1 MNMRKIE
8 KEQRFIELYKSYIDE
23 VYRFIYARSGLNPS
37 VAEDITQDIF
47 LDILKGLD
55 RFKGLCSERTW
66 VYKIARNKLNDFY
79 RKQYG
84 QKFEACDIDVAGQ
97 LHDPAQDIDAQMEK
111 SFESQLVCG
120 CLDKLPL
127 HYQITLLMKYVDGKS
142 VKQIAEIANRSPKAT
157 ESMLQRAK
165 GAFIK
170 EYQSSKDREERGYE
184 EI

>member
-1 MNMRKIE
+1 MGARETE
-8 KEQRFIELYKSYIDE
+8 KEQRFIELYKSYVDE
-23 VYRFIYARSGLNPS
+23 VYQFIYARSGFDPAAS
-37 VAEDITQDIF
+37 EDITQDIF
-47 LDILKGLD
+47 LDILGGLD

-84 QKFEACDIDVAGQ
+84 QKFEACDIDEAGQ
-97 LHDPAQDIDAQMEK
+97 LHDPAQDIDVQMEK
-111 SFESQLVCG
+111 SFESRFVRE

-127 HYQITLLMKYVDGKS
+127 HYRITLLMKYVDDKS

-170 EYQSSKDREERGYE
+170 EYQSSKEREER
-184 EI
+184 